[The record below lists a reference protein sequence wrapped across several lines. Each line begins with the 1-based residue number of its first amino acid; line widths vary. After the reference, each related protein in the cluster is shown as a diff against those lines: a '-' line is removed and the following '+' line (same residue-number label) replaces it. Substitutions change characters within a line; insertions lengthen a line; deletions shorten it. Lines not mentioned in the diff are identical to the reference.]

1 MFQTMKDYW
10 WLILLRGI
18 VAVAFGVYTL
28 VYPGISAVSLVLAF
42 GIYAVVSG
50 GISLGMALFSSGNSD
65 DRIMLG
71 VQGVVQALLGV
82 LVLAWPG
89 ISMLS
94 LLWAIIIFAFVGGI
108 IEIVAAFQNRDI
120 WLGLSGV
127 ISVLFGIYGFRF
139 PADGALAV
147 IFAIGIYA
155 IGVGVMLVI
164 ASFQVRKVGN
174 ELAPSTVKAA

>member
-10 WLILLRGI
+10 WLLLLRGI
-18 VAVAFGVYTL
+18 VAVLFGIYTL
-28 VYPGISAVSLVLAF
+28 VYPGVSAISLVLAF
-42 GIYAVVSG
+42 GIYAVVYG
-50 GISLGMALFSSGNSD
+50 GIAVGMALFGSGSSDN
-65 DRIMLG
+65 RFILG
-71 VQGVVQALLGV
+71 LQGVVQALLGV

-108 IEIVAAFQNRDI
+108 IEIIAAFTYRDF

-127 ISVLFGIYGFRF
+127 IGVLFGIYGFRF

-147 IFAIGIYA
+147 VYA
-155 IGVGVMLVI
+155 IGFYAISIGVMAVI
-164 ASFQVRKVGN
+164 GSFQIRKIGKA
-174 ELAPSTVKAA
+174 LSPKAA